1 VKFKNIIQNL
11 GANLLIILLG
21 LVGSIILARWL
32 GPSQR
37 GVFAA
42 IILIPT
48 ILQYFVNFGF
58 SSATIYF
65 TAQPNSNKNI
75 IWSNLIMIGFV
86 QSIIGLTIGS
96 LIINYYLRKYGLGI
110 VNLGHL
116 YLFTVPLGLF
126 GMYATYILQGASHF
140 KVTNFLKCIVP
151 LGYCIGIIWLKLQQ
165 ILSIENLVY
174 VQLSIQS
181 LYLIIALF
189 FLYSILLKQFKFKIE
204 YNFLSQ
210 MFNYSL
216 KVWFGDVSQLANSRI
231 DQFLIGGILSSR
243 DLGIYTVAISVARF
257 TSVFAD
263 AVRTIMLPSVTS
275 KNLFQEQVIEM
286 LNFFKK
292 YWFFSIIFHLIFA
305 LSLPILIPFVFGNAY
320 SEAVIICQI
329 LVVGSLFINAKTV
342 LGGGIMGMG
351 FPEIMSYVEVVG
363 MIISLIFSILMIKF
377 YGLTGVSIAISFS
390 YICQFMVLLFLINRK
405 GITYKKML
413 FTSRNELNDNL
424 NWLKNTTKYFK

>member
-11 GANLLIILLG
+11 GANLLIVLLG

-37 GVFAA
+37 GIFAA

-65 TAQPNSNKNI
+65 TAQPNSNKNT
-75 IWSNLIMIGFV
+75 IWSNLILIGFI
-86 QSIIGLTIGS
+86 QSIIGLIIGS
-96 LIINYYLRKYGLGI
+96 FIINYYLQKYGLEI

-140 KVTNFLKCIVP
+140 KITNFLKCIVP
-151 LGYCIGIIWLKLQQ
+151 IGYCVGIILLKFQHT
-165 ILSIENLVY
+165 LSLENLVY
-174 VQLSIQS
+174 VQLIIQS
-181 LYLIIALF
+181 FYLIITLF

-204 YNFLSQ
+204 YNFLRQ

-216 KVWFGDVSQLANSRI
+216 KVWFGDISQLANSRI
-231 DQFLIGGILSSR
+231 DQFLIGGILNSR

-292 YWFFSIIFHLIFA
+292 YWFFSIIFHFTFA
-305 LSLPILIPFVFGNAY
+305 LSLPMLIPFVFGNAY
-320 SEAVIICQI
+320 AEAIIICQI
-329 LVVGSLFINAKTV
+329 LVIGSLFINAKTV

-351 FPEIMSYVEVVG
+351 FPEIISYVEVIG
-363 MIISLIFSILMIKF
+363 MIISLIFSVLMIKF
-377 YGLTGVSIAISFS
+377 YGLIGVSIAISFS
-390 YICQFMVLLFLINRK
+390 YICQFIVLLFLMNRK